1 MTVLA
6 HEQAVAV
13 LTVVHPDASSTTRVF
28 IDDEHHELDPFHRAV
43 KRRDAVL
50 AERPESKATIGIN
63 ERALDAATVTK
74 MQDAGFPDYD
84 LLDAEQ
90 TRQAIDE
97 VENYS

>member
-74 MQDAGFPDYD
+74 MHDAGFPDYD
-84 LLDAEQ
+84 LFDAEQ

-97 VENYS
+97 VETDS

>member
-1 MTVLA
+1 MTILA

-13 LTVVHPDASSTTRVF
+13 LTVTRPDGTVTTRVF
-28 IDDEHHELDPFHRAV
+28 IDDDHHELDPFHRAE
-43 KRRDAVL
+43 KRRDALL

-74 MQDAGFPDYD
+74 MHDEGFPDYD

-97 VENYS
+97 VENDS

>member
-13 LTVVHPDASSTTRVF
+13 LTIIHPDATSTTRVF
-28 IDDEHHELDPFHRAV
+28 IEDDHHELDPFHRAV

-63 ERALDAATVTK
+63 ERALDAATVTR
-74 MQDAGFPDYD
+74 MHDAGFPAYD

-97 VENYS
+97 VKNDS